1 VTEYAPERASDAS
14 SVGSRTLLWIAWLA
28 ALAAATMALLH
39 ARANIEQAHVVLVY
53 LLIVLGGSVTGG
65 RPLGFTLAALA
76 FGALDYWFQTPYNEF
91 AVAKSL
97 DWFVLIAFLVTAVV
111 TTQLLAAAR
120 ARAAEARARG
130 AEVARLAREV
140 EHADAIRE
148 SARFKDTLLAS
159 VSHDFRTPLTTIR
172 ALAEEISGG
181 SDATT
186 SAHASALMI
195 AEQADRLLH
204 LVENVLDLSRIRG
217 GALPINAEL
226 NTAEDLVGAAVRRA
240 QGVLTGHPV
249 EFTIDWEAP
258 ALTGHFDFAHALRA
272 LSNLLENAAKYS
284 PPGAS
289 ITIEVRREDRWLV
302 IAVCDRGPGVPPDE
316 QERIFEAFYRPPGI
330 APDAGG
336 VGLGLAIAR
345 QLALAQ
351 GGNVLYYP
359 RAGGG
364 SVFALHVRAVAS
376 TLGAALM
383 DA

>member
-1 VTEYAPERASDAS
+1 
-14 SVGSRTLLWIAWLA
+14 
-28 ALAAATMALLH
+28 
-39 ARANIEQAHVVLVY
+39 
-53 LLIVLGGSVTGG
+53 
-65 RPLGFTLAALA
+65 
-76 FGALDYWFQTPYNEF
+76 
-91 AVAKSL
+91 
-97 DWFVLIAFLVTAVV
+97 
-111 TTQLLAAAR
+111 LAAAR

-130 AEVARLAREV
+130 AEVARLARQV

-148 SARFKDTLLAS
+148 AARFKDSLLAS

-172 ALAEEISGG
+172 ALAEEISGRPG
-181 SDATT
+181 GDHTT
-186 SAHASALMI
+186 SVRASALMI

-226 NTAEDLVGAAVRRA
+226 NTAEDLVGAAVRQA

-258 ALTGHFDFAHALRA
+258 ALAGHFDFTHALRA
-272 LSNLLENAAKYS
+272 LCNLLENAAKYS
-284 PPGAS
+284 APGAP
-289 ITIEVRREDRWLV
+289 ITIEVRREDRWLI
-302 IAVCDRGPGVPPDE
+302 IAVCDRGLGVPPDE
-316 QERIFEAFYRPPGI
+316 QERIFEAFYRPPGA
-330 APDAGG
+330 APDSGG

-351 GGNVLYYP
+351 GGNVLYHP
-359 RAGGG
+359 RPGGG
-364 SVFALHVRAVAS
+364 SVFALHVRVVAS

>member
-1 VTEYAPERASDAS
+1 
-14 SVGSRTLLWIAWLA
+14 
-28 ALAAATMALLH
+28 
-39 ARANIEQAHVVLVY
+39 
-53 LLIVLGGSVTGG
+53 
-65 RPLGFTLAALA
+65 
-76 FGALDYWFQTPYNEF
+76 
-91 AVAKSL
+91 
-97 DWFVLIAFLVTAVV
+97 
-111 TTQLLAAAR
+111 
-120 ARAAEARARG
+120 
-130 AEVARLAREV
+130 
-140 EHADAIRE
+140 
-148 SARFKDTLLAS
+148 
-159 VSHDFRTPLTTIR
+159 
-172 ALAEEISGG
+172 
-181 SDATT
+181 
-186 SAHASALMI
+186 MI

-240 QGVLTGHPV
+240 QGVLAGHPV

-258 ALTGHFDFAHALRA
+258 ALAGHFDFTHALRA

-316 QERIFEAFYRPPGI
+316 RERIFEAFYRPPGI

-351 GGNVLYYP
+351 GGNV
-359 RAGGG
+359 
-364 SVFALHVRAVAS
+364 FALHVRAVAS